1 MNQKALK
8 TLEYHKIIS
17 QLTEYAGSAPGKL
30 LCKNLMPATDY
41 EAIVQAQTET
51 TDAVSRIRLKGSLSF
66 SGVRDIRDSLKRLEI
81 GSALSILEL
90 LSVSSLLTAAARA
103 RAYGRH
109 EESEEFPDDSLDGM
123 FRALEPLTP
132 VNTEIKRCI
141 LSEDEVSDD
150 ASPGLRQ
157 VRRSMRGIN
166 DRIHTQLNSILNSSR
181 TYLQDAVITMRDG
194 RYCLPV
200 KSEYKSQV
208 NGMVHDQSATG
219 STLFIEPMASDPG

>member
-81 GSALSILEL
+81 RAAPSAFPEL
-90 LSVSSLLTAAARA
+90 LSVSSLLTAAAR
-103 RAYGRH
+103 
-109 EESEEFPDDSLDGM
+109 P
-123 FRALEPLTP
+123 
-132 VNTEIKRCI
+132 
-141 LSEDEVSDD
+141 
-150 ASPGLRQ
+150 
-157 VRRSMRGIN
+157 
-166 DRIHTQLNSILNSSR
+166 
-181 TYLQDAVITMRDG
+181 
-194 RYCLPV
+194 
-200 KSEYKSQV
+200 
-208 NGMVHDQSATG
+208 
-219 STLFIEPMASDPG
+219 EPMAATRI